1 MGSKGWPSEL
11 SGERLVA
18 AVRAHLHAPAARAI
32 ARHLSH
38 SPAMLDELVSLGRY
52 LGIEAAQF
60 PELMWL
66 VDVASIPE
74 LPIGWLRCELTL
86 TLTLT
91 KTRSRTRTQTRTL
104 TRTRCEDIDGR
115 VYYWNAALSLAQWE
129 HPQHS
134 YIVGVA
140 TRLTQSVSRA
150 RRTSGAAAQEA
161 EVRAQA
167 AVEGDESFRSRRSSF
182 IEE

>member
-1 MGSKGWPSEL
+1 
-11 SGERLVA
+11 
-18 AVRAHLHAPAARAI
+18 
-32 ARHLSH
+32 
-38 SPAMLDELVSLGRY
+38 
-52 LGIEAAQF
+52 
-60 PELMWL
+60 MWL
-66 VDVASIPE
+66 VDVATNPE

-140 TRLTQSVSRA
+140 TRLTQSILGA
-150 RRTSGAAAQEA
+150 RRKSGAVAQEA

-167 AVEGDESFRSRRSSF
+167 VVEDESFKSASPDV
-182 IEE
+182 IH

>member
-1 MGSKGWPSEL
+1 MGRKGWPSEL
-11 SGERLVA
+11 SGESLVA
-18 AVRAHLHAPAARAI
+18 AVRDYLHAPAARAI

-66 VDVASIPE
+66 VDVASVPE
-74 LPIGWLRCELTL
+74 LPIGWLRCELTQA
-86 TLTLT
+86 
-91 KTRSRTRTQTRTL
+91 RTRTRS
-104 TRTRCEDIDGR
+104 RCEDIDGR

-140 TRLTQSVSRA
+140 TRLTQSVLKSRRNSA
-150 RRTSGAAAQEA
+150 AAAQEGEA
-161 EVRAQA
+161 RAL
-167 AVEGDESFRSRRSSF
+167 VEDESFRSRRSSF
-182 IEE
+182 IETGE